1 MLVRVVAG
9 LVAVLALALAVF
21 LALSLMLVPVL
32 SLALVLGR
40 AMMLI
45 RACRFLS
52 RRSQEKQL
60 RLMLKAA
67 IAFGKQRWRLR
78 ARQACVRS
86 WCV

>member
-1 MLVRVVAG
+1 MRVVAG

-21 LALSLMLVPVL
+21 LALSLMLVLVL

-52 RRSQEKQL
+52 RRSQGKQL
-60 RLMLKAA
+60 RLMLKAVIVLA
-67 IAFGKQRWRLR
+67 KQKQLLKLR
-78 ARQACVRS
+78 
-86 WCV
+86 